1 MTKTHHNVSLG
12 LFFLRLGLGI
22 YLILLAGQKLFAP
35 LLMIVPMEDFYGLH
49 ISASL
54 VMIIGAIELSL
65 ALFFILGIHRTLVYG
80 VAFFLQLAT
89 FFLSLSDIG
98 KPFLPNNFFV
108 VSLPLLMAFLALFIA
123 RKQDIRWAL
132 GKKHMMFYND

>member
-1 MTKTHHNVSLG
+1 MKKTNHNVSLG

-22 YLILLAGQKLFAP
+22 YLILLACQKLFAP
-35 LLMIVPMEDFYGLH
+35 LLMLVPIENFYGLH
-49 ISASL
+49 VSASL

-65 ALFFILGIHRTLVYG
+65 ALFFILGIHRTLTYG
-80 VAFFLQLAT
+80 AAFFVQLVT
-89 FFLSLSDIG
+89 FFLSLNDIS

-123 RKQDIRWAL
+123 RKDDIRWAL
-132 GKKHMMFYND
+132 GKKHMMFYNH